1 MTARVRLPDSLAILL
16 RSEME
21 RAIYESNLGDE
32 DTLIAKRYLIQ
43 HIPQIDIAAE
53 FGCERSTVSRRLK
66 AILARVEYT
75 AGKICKR

>member
-43 HIPQIDIAAE
+43 RIPQIDIAAE

-66 AILARVEYT
+66 NILARVEYT
-75 AGKICKR
+75 ASRI

>member
-43 HIPQIDIAAE
+43 RIPQIDIAAE
-53 FGCERSTVSRRLK
+53 FGCERSTVSWRLK
-66 AILARVEYT
+66 NILARVEYT
-75 AGKICKR
+75 ASRI

>member
-21 RAIYESNLGDE
+21 RAIYESNLGRE
-32 DTLIAKRYLIQ
+32 DTIIATRYLIE

-66 AILARVEYT
+66 NIIGRVEYVSSHM
-75 AGKICKR
+75 